1 MLNQVPG
8 IPVEYWNITTGKSRK
23 DTLNMG
29 GLYQR
34 KEASSRMLMYA
45 QVKNIDKALA
55 QIEQLGGKILSPKMT
70 LNTIG
75 TLVTIIDSEGNLIG
89 LWELEKKKSS
99 YPHSDWKEKR
109 GGNSI
114 YSCSEGTMLK
124 ICYLF
129 LNVIVC
135 RITGTRV
142 SGPVLLLC
150 QSQLALIHWLKSER
164 LRNTWLCV
172 IRYIP
177 GRTFFPLP
185 VRRWRYVL
193 RNYLCSELIEAG
205 SFMHG
210 ESEGNP
216 EPNTFGRVLTRQFT
230 VISKTERDFY

>member
-1 MLNQVPG
+1 MSNISYFEVPADDISRAKRFYTEILGWDFMLNQVPG

-99 YPHSDWKEKR
+99 YPHSD
-109 GGNSI
+109 
-114 YSCSEGTMLK
+114 
-124 ICYLF
+124 
-129 LNVIVC
+129 
-135 RITGTRV
+135 
-142 SGPVLLLC
+142 
-150 QSQLALIHWLKSER
+150 
-164 LRNTWLCV
+164 
-172 IRYIP
+172 
-177 GRTFFPLP
+177 
-185 VRRWRYVL
+185 
-193 RNYLCSELIEAG
+193 
-205 SFMHG
+205 
-210 ESEGNP
+210 
-216 EPNTFGRVLTRQFT
+216 
-230 VISKTERDFY
+230 